1 MRAIQILKP
10 HDFALVELADPRAGL
25 GEVVVRVAAC
35 GICGTDLHILAGE
48 FPPAPFPLVPGHE
61 LAGTVTDI
69 GEGVS
74 TFSVGDRVAV
84 DPSLFCGT
92 CEFCRK
98 GRGNLCQRWG
108 AIGDTVNG
116 GFAEF
121 VAVPAANAY
130 LLPDSI
136 SFAAAALV
144 EPVSCVVHALDRL
157 KCEAGSP
164 VLIYGAG
171 TMGLILA
178 QLLRHTGAGPVSLL
192 DPNKNRLLQAESF
205 GFTSLGSKL
214 DDLSSPPTG
223 GYDRVVD
230 ATGITSVVQE
240 ALNAVRKGG
249 TFMVFGVTPAGE
261 KATYE
266 PFRIYNEEITIV
278 GSMAV
283 LESYGR
289 AVELVAAGAID
300 TAKMVTNEL
309 PLENFNHA
317 LELVRGGV
325 GIKTQITP

>member
-1 MRAIQILKP
+1 
-10 HDFALVELADPRAGL
+10 
-25 GEVVVRVAAC
+25 
-35 GICGTDLHILAGE
+35 
-48 FPPAPFPLVPGHE
+48 VPGHE
-61 LAGTVTDI
+61 LAGTITEI

-74 TFSVGDRVAV
+74 GFSVGDRVGV

-98 GRGNLCQRWG
+98 GRGNLCERWG

-116 GFAEF
+116 GFAEL
-121 VAVPAANAY
+121 VKVPAANAY
-130 LLPDSI
+130 LIPESM

-157 KCEAGSP
+157 DFEAGSP

-171 TMGLILA
+171 AMGLILA
-178 QLLRHTGAGPVSLL
+178 QLLRHTGAGAVSLL
-192 DPNKNRLLQAESF
+192 DPNKKRQIQAESF
-205 GFTSLGSKL
+205 GFTSVGSHL
-214 DDLSSPPTG
+214 NDLSSRPKG
-223 GYDRVVD
+223 GYDRVID
-230 ATGITSVVQE
+230 ATGITSVVEE

-249 TFMVFGVTPAGE
+249 TFMVFGVTPGGE

-266 PFRIYNEEITIV
+266 PFRVYNEEITIV

-289 AVELVAAGAID
+289 AVDLVAAGAVD
-300 TAKMVTNEL
+300 AAKMVTNKL
-309 PLENFNHA
+309 PLENFGEA

-325 GIKTQITP
+325 GIKTQIVP